1 VVDNLIKKAFTSAL
15 YLSRGI
21 LQMSQKWFYPLIIIG
36 LFFSA
41 CAPLGGTLEVGVIP
55 ETQESTDEIP
65 STPTTIPPTDTPE
78 LIQSTGAVTGKICFP
93 SEFIPSMTVY
103 FQDTTTGEF
112 TQMQVAENQD
122 NYMFELESGEYVAF
136 APLQDVGETP
146 FGGMYS
152 AAVVCGLNVECTD
165 HSLVEFNV
173 LPGETTEGID
183 ICDWYAPEQVPPPPG
198 GFTGSGP
205 YQDIAGLVYSDL
217 PAEETW
223 RIDANGF
230 PQFLYPERDA
240 KLSPDGSK
248 VLLER
253 DDDIWIV
260 DLISD
265 EQTNLTADTNRLEGG
280 GQWWP
285 ANPEVIVFKSVEDQW
300 SGMGSG
306 QVSIMRQDGS
316 DYQVLDEN
324 SSFWRPAPSPDGN
337 TILYIT
343 GDAAW
348 FYHLDTGREPFNFG
362 EFGLIPPEDF
372 KLGIPSWSPD
382 GARLA
387 WWVGGSFSGG
397 DWVIALVIFDLQSN
411 SHQFV
416 HQYQP
421 MGGGSGVWGS
431 PAEYSP
437 DGEWLA
443 FTTQGLGRVPDLVVM
458 RVDGSAFTNLGSGAT
473 PLWSPDSSKLI
484 FLRPDPGG
492 GTFLE
497 DDLMIINLEDWQ
509 AIPLDLPPGSRHI
522 QWDIP

>member
-1 VVDNLIKKAFTSAL
+1 MNFRICGGFLLMSNKWIYAL
-15 YLSRGI
+15 
-21 LQMSQKWFYPLIIIG
+21 FIIG
-36 LFFSA
+36 LVLSA
-41 CAPLGGTLEVGVIP
+41 CAPLGGTLEVEVIP
-55 ETQESTDEIP
+55 ETQETTLEVAPTAISPIP
-65 STPTTIPPTDTPE
+65 TPE
-78 LIQSTGAVTGKICFP
+78 PVPDTGVVMGKICFP
-93 SEFIPSMTVY
+93 SEFIPSLTAY
-103 FQDTTTGEF
+103 FQNNATGEF
-112 TQMQVAENQD
+112 IEMPVAENQAS
-122 NYMFELESGEYVAF
+122 YSLEIESGEYVAF
-136 APLQDVGETP
+136 AYPLEGS
-146 FGGMYS
+146 FSLGGMYS
-152 AAVVCGLNVECTD
+152 EAVPCGLNAECTD
-165 HSLVEFNV
+165 HTLLAFTV
-173 LPGETTEGID
+173 LPGQTIEGID
-183 ICDWYAPEQVPPPPG
+183 ICDWYAQDQVPPPPG

-205 YQDIAGLVYSDL
+205 YQDIAGLVYSDI

-230 PQFLYPERDA
+230 PQFVFPERDA
-240 KLSPDGSK
+240 SLSPDGSK
-248 VLLER
+248 VLLDR
-253 DDDIWIV
+253 NDDIWMA

-285 ANPEVIVFKSVEDQW
+285 ANPEVIVFKSTDGEW
-300 SGMGSG
+300 GMGSG

-337 TILYIT
+337 TILYII

-348 FYHLDTGREPFNFG
+348 FYHLDTGNEPFNVA
-362 EFGLIPPEDF
+362 EFGLIPPEDI

-382 GARLA
+382 GTQLA
-387 WWVGGSFSGG
+387 WWVGGSFGG
-397 DWVIALVIFDLQSN
+397 GEWMIALLVFDLPSR
-411 SHQFV
+411 SFQFL

-431 PAEYSP
+431 PAEWSP

-443 FTTQGLGRVPDLVVM
+443 FTTQGQGRVPNIVIM
-458 RVDGSAFTNLGSGAT
+458 RVDGSQSTNIGSGAM

-484 FLRPDPGG
+484 FLRPDPAG

-509 AIPLDLPPGSRHI
+509 ATLLDLPPGSRHI
-522 QWDIP
+522 QWDNP